1 MDTPTSPPPPP
12 SIPEGGN
19 RIQVDIAQEMRGS
32 YLAYAMSVIVGRALP
47 DVRDGL
53 KPVHRRVL
61 YAMHEQRNT
70 WNSSYKKSARI
81 VGDVIGKYHPHGDQS
96 VYDTI
101 VRMAQDFSLRYQLV
115 DGQGNFGSV
124 DGDPAAAMRYTE
136 IRMTRLAGEMLAD
149 IEKETVDWQP
159 NYDGQE
165 HEPSVLPAA
174 FPNLL
179 VNGSGGIAVG
189 MATNMPP
196 HNLRE
201 IIEATVAIIDN
212 PDITT
217 RELLR
222 IVPGPD
228 FPTRGTIFGRLGI
241 AQAYETGRGKIT
253 VRAKTNFELDD
264 KGDEKALIVTELPYQ
279 VNKAQLLIHMADLVR
294 DKKIDGIR
302 DLRDESDRQGMR
314 MVIELKRGAVGQI
327 VLNQLYKMTALQT
340 TFGIINLAIVRGQP
354 RILPLKE
361 LITEFIHHRRDVVTR
376 RCRFD
381 LARAEERAHLVEGFL
396 RAIDIIDEIVQHIKA
411 SATPPEAKEGLITKF
426 GFSEVQAQAILD
438 MRLARLTGLERDKLM
453 EELVLLRTTIGELK
467 SILADDGKLMALIVS
482 ELRRIQEMHG
492 DVRRTEIIDASGDI
506 SMEDLI
512 ADEDMVVT
520 VTTTGYIKR
529 TPLSDYRTQKRG
541 GKGRSGMNTKEEDNV
556 SQLFVASAH
565 AQLLIFTDRGQ
576 AYPIKVWEVPA
587 SGIAGG
593 GKAIVNLVPLEEGEK
608 LRSVVAVES
617 LDEAGKF
624 LVFATRRGLV
634 KRTALDQ
641 FKNIRTSG
649 IRAINLADDDD
660 LVSVKV
666 ATGDNYVVLVTAKGM
681 AVVFPIG
688 NTRAMGRAT
697 QGVRGI
703 RMKGDD
709 VVIALEIVS
718 AANLG
723 VSEALVV
730 DAEAADA
737 GEGVVADEG
746 AEVVDVTDVVDVVD
760 AGDDEDEGGEA
771 EGAEGEGEDGEA
783 EVGADEETF
792 VFVTLNGFGKR
803 VPLKQFRIQR
813 RGGMGLRA
821 LPFVERNG
829 PLVSMGLVG
838 PEDDLMVVTDQGT
851 IIRLAVAEVRAMS
864 RKAKGVRIIDARGQ
878 QVVASYAVP
887 SSEPEATTTEAKGVT
902 ASPQDPPEDLDD
914 LMGGLTGPEDE

>member
-1 MDTPTSPPPPP
+1 MDSPSSTTP
-12 SIPEGGN
+12 PEGGN

-61 YAMHEQRNT
+61 FAMHEQRNV
-70 WNSSYKKSARI
+70 WNAAYKKSARI

-136 IRMTRLAGEMLAD
+136 VRMTRLAGEMLAD

-159 NYDGQE
+159 NYDGSE
-165 HEPSVLPAA
+165 KEPSVLPSG

-201 IIEATVAIIDN
+201 VIDATVAVIEN
-212 PDITT
+212 PEVST
-217 RELLR
+217 RELIRLM
-222 IVPGPD
+222 PGPD
-228 FPTRGTIFGRLGI
+228 FPTRGTIYGRAGI
-241 AQAYETGRGKIT
+241 HQAYDTGRGKIT
-253 VRAKTNFELDD
+253 VRAKANFELDD
-264 KGDEKALIVTELPYQ
+264 KGDEKAIIVTELPYQ
-279 VNKAQLLIHMADLVR
+279 VNKAQLLIHIAELVK

-302 DLRDESDRQGMR
+302 DLRDESDRDGMR

-354 RILPLKE
+354 KILSLKE
-361 LITEFIHHRRDVVTR
+361 LITEFVHHRRDVVTR
-376 RCRFD
+376 RCRYD

-396 RAIDIIDEIVQHIKA
+396 RAIDMIDEIVALIKA
-411 SATPPEAKEGLITKF
+411 SASPSEAKEGLVGRF
-426 GFSEVQAQAILD
+426 GFSEVQAQAILE
-438 MRLARLTGLERDKLM
+438 MRLARLTGLERDKLVD
-453 EELVLLRTTIGELK
+453 ELTELRATIAELK
-467 SILADDGKLMALIVS
+467 SILADDAKLMSVIVA
-482 ELRRIQEMHG
+482 ELRKIQEMHG
-492 DVRRTEIIDASGDI
+492 DARRTEIVDATGELA
-506 SMEDLI
+506 MEDLI

-520 VTTTGYIKR
+520 ITTTGYLKR
-529 TPLSDYRTQKRG
+529 TPLSDYRTQRRG
-541 GKGRSGMNTKEEDNV
+541 GKGRSGMSTKDEDNV

-576 AYPIKVWEVPA
+576 AYPLKVWEVPS

-608 LRSVVAVES
+608 VKSIVALES

-624 LVFATRRGLV
+624 LVFATHAGQV

-641 FKNIRTSG
+641 FKNIRAGG
-649 IRAINLADDDD
+649 IRAINLGDDDD
-660 LVSVKV
+660 LIGVKV
-666 ATGDNYVVLVTAKGM
+666 ATDDSFIMLATAKGQ
-681 AVVFPIG
+681 VIVFSVQDARP
-688 NTRAMGRAT
+688 MGRAT
-697 QGVRGI
+697 QGTRGI
-703 RMKGDD
+703 RLRKDD
-709 VVIALEIVS
+709 VVVSLEILGPQGLTVES
-718 AANLG
+718 LAEVAADG
-723 VSEALVV
+723 ESE
-730 DAEAADA
+730 DAET
-737 GEGVVADEG
+737 EEP
-746 AEVVDVTDVVDVVD
+746 EE
-760 AGDDEDEGGEA
+760 EDKV
-771 EGAEGEGEDGEA
+771 EGEGEEGDA
-783 EVGADEETF
+783 QVADDEDTILL
-792 VFVTLNGFGKR
+792 VTQNGFGKR
-803 VPLKQFRIQR
+803 VPVAKFRVQR

-821 LPFVERNG
+821 LPYVERNG
-829 PLVSMGLVG
+829 PLVSMGLAG
-838 PEDDLMVVTDQGT
+838 AEDDLMVVTDGGT
-851 IIRLAVAEVRAMS
+851 ILRLPVGQVRALS
-864 RKAKGVRIIDARGQ
+864 RAAKGVRIIDVRGQ

-887 SSEPEATTTEAKGVT
+887 SSEPEAMEKAAPSAPSEG
-902 ASPQDPPEDLDD
+902 PPEDLDD
-914 LMGGLTGPEDE
+914 MMGGLTGGEDE

>member
-1 MDTPTSPPPPP
+1 MDSPSSPPP
-12 SIPEGGN
+12 IPEGGN
-19 RIQVDIAQEMRGS
+19 RVQVDIAQEMRTS

-47 DVRDGL
+47 DARDGL
-53 KPVHRRVL
+53 KPVHRRAL
-61 YAMHEQRNT
+61 YAMYEQRNT
-70 WNSSYKKSARI
+70 WSAPYKKAARI

-101 VRMAQDFSLRYQLV
+101 VRMAQDFSLRYLLV

-165 HEPSVLPAA
+165 LEPSVLPAG
-174 FPNLL
+174 FPNLI

-201 IIEATVAIIDN
+201 AIEATVAVIEN
-212 PDITT
+212 PDIST
-217 RELLR
+217 RELIR
-222 IVPGPD
+222 IMPGPD
-228 FPTRGTIFGRLGI
+228 FPTRGTIVGRAGI
-241 AQAYETGRGKIT
+241 ASAYDTGRGKIT
-253 VRAKTNFELDD
+253 VRAKCDFELDD
-264 KGDEKALIVTELPYQ
+264 KGDEHAIIISELPYQ
-279 VNKAQLLIHMADLVR
+279 VNKAVLVTHIADLVR

-302 DLRDESDRQGMR
+302 TLRDESDRTGMR
-314 MVIELKRGAVGQI
+314 VVIELKRGAVGQI

-354 RILPLKE
+354 RILSLKE
-361 LITEFIHHRRDVVTR
+361 LITEFVHHRRDVVTR
-376 RCRFD
+376 RCRFE

-396 RAIDIIDEIVQHIKA
+396 RAIDMIDQIVQLIKA
-411 SATPPEAKEGLITKF
+411 SAGPPEAKVGLVEQF

-438 MRLARLTGLERDKLM
+438 MRLGRLTGLERDKLE
-453 EELVLLRTTIGELK
+453 EELAELQKTIGELK
-467 SILADDGKLMALIVS
+467 AILADDGKLMALIVT
-482 ELRRIQEMHG
+482 ELRKIQDMHG
-492 DVRRTEIIDASGDI
+492 DARRTEIIDASGDI

-529 TPLSDYRTQKRG
+529 TPLSEYRTQKRG
-541 GKGRSGMNTKEEDNV
+541 GKGRSGMNTKDEDNV

-593 GKAIVNLVPLEEGEK
+593 GKAIVNLVQLEEGEK
-608 LRSVVAVES
+608 LRSIVAVES
-617 LDEAGKF
+617 LDDASKF

-641 FKNIRTSG
+641 FKNIRSSG

-660 LVSVKV
+660 LVAVKV
-666 ATGDNYVVLVTAKGM
+666 GMSDSHIVLVTEKGM
-681 AVVFPIG
+681 AVLFPIG

-703 RMKGDD
+703 KMKGAD
-709 VVIALEIVS
+709 VVVALELVS
-718 AANLG
+718 AASLG
-723 VSEALVV
+723 VDPVRAIAETIEGAGAEDAPES
-730 DAEAADA
+730 AEAEAP
-737 GEGVVADEG
+737 
-746 AEVVDVTDVVDVVD
+746 EVDD
-760 AGDDEDEGGEA
+760 DDETEGGD
-771 EGAEGEGEDGEA
+771 EGEDGEA

-821 LPFVERNG
+821 LPFVDRNG

-851 IIRLAVAEVRAMS
+851 IIRLPVGQVRAMS
-864 RKAKGVRIIDARGQ
+864 RQAKGVRIIDARGQ
-878 QVVASYAVP
+878 VVVASYAVP
-887 SSEPEATTTEAKGVT
+887 SSEPEATEKAEAPT
-902 ASPQDPPEDLDD
+902 NPQTPPEDLDEI
-914 LMGGLTGPEDE
+914 MGGITEPSEDE

>member
-1 MDTPTSPPPPP
+1 M
-12 SIPEGGN
+12 
-19 RIQVDIAQEMRGS
+19 
-32 YLAYAMSVIVGRALP
+32 
-47 DVRDGL
+47 
-53 KPVHRRVL
+53 
-61 YAMHEQRNT
+61 
-70 WNSSYKKSARI
+70 
-81 VGDVIGKYHPHGDQS
+81 
-96 VYDTI
+96 
-101 VRMAQDFSLRYQLV
+101 
-115 DGQGNFGSV
+115 
-124 DGDPAAAMRYTE
+124 
-136 IRMTRLAGEMLAD
+136 
-149 IEKETVDWQP
+149 
-159 NYDGQE
+159 
-165 HEPSVLPAA
+165 
-174 FPNLL
+174 
-179 VNGSGGIAVG
+179 
-189 MATNMPP
+189 
-196 HNLRE
+196 
-201 IIEATVAIIDN
+201 
-212 PDITT
+212 
-217 RELLR
+217 
-222 IVPGPD
+222 
-228 FPTRGTIFGRLGI
+228 
-241 AQAYETGRGKIT
+241 
-253 VRAKTNFELDD
+253 
-264 KGDEKALIVTELPYQ
+264 
-279 VNKAQLLIHMADLVR
+279 
-294 DKKIDGIR
+294 
-302 DLRDESDRQGMR
+302 
-314 MVIELKRGAVGQI
+314 
-327 VLNQLYKMTALQT
+327 
-340 TFGIINLAIVRGQP
+340 
-354 RILPLKE
+354 KE
-361 LITEFIHHRRDVVTR
+361 LIIEFVHHRRDVVTR

-438 MRLARLTGLERDKLM
+438 MRLGRLTGLERDKLM
-453 EELVLLRTTIGELK
+453 EELAELRTTIGELK

-492 DVRRTEIIDASGDI
+492 DARRTEIIDASGDI

-541 GKGRSGMNTKEEDNV
+541 GKGRSGMNTKDEDNV

-593 GKAIVNLVPLEEGEK
+593 GKAIVNLLQFEEGEK

-709 VVIALEIVS
+709 VVVALEIVS

-730 DAEAADA
+730 DAEAVEA
-737 GEGVVADEG
+737 GDGVVGD
-746 AEVVDVTDVVDVVD
+746 EVVEPVDVVD
-760 AGDDEDEGGEA
+760 AGDAGDDDDEADNG
-771 EGAEGEGEDGEA
+771 EGEGEDGEA

-851 IIRLAVAEVRAMS
+851 IIRLAVAEVRALS
-864 RKAKGVRIIDARGQ
+864 RKAKGVRLIDARGQ

-887 SSEPEATTTEAKGVT
+887 SSEPEATDKSGATTGAP

-914 LMGGLTGPEDE
+914 LMGGLTGQEDE

>member
-1 MDTPTSPPPPP
+1 MDTPSSLPP
-12 SIPEGGN
+12 SSSTPDGGN
-19 RIQVDIAQEMRGS
+19 RVQVDIAQEMRGS

-53 KPVHRRVL
+53 KPVHRRAL
-61 YAMHEQRNT
+61 YAMHEQRNV
-70 WNSSYKKSARI
+70 WNGPYKKSARI

-101 VRMAQDFSLRYQLV
+101 VRMAQDFSLRYLLV

-136 IRMTRLAGEMLAD
+136 VRMTRLAGELLAD

-165 HEPSVLPAA
+165 REPSVLPAA

-196 HNLRE
+196 HNMRE
-201 IIEATVAIIDN
+201 VIEATVAVIEQ
-212 PDITT
+212 PDISV

-222 IVPGPD
+222 IMPGPD
-228 FPTRGTIFGRLGI
+228 FPTRGTIYGRAGI
-241 AQAYETGRGKIT
+241 HQAYESGRGKIT
-253 VRAKTNFELDD
+253 VRAKAEMELDD
-264 KGDEKALIVTELPYQ
+264 KGDDRAIIVTELPYQ

-302 DLRDESDRQGMR
+302 DLRDESDREGMR
-314 MVIELKRGAVGQI
+314 VVIELKRGAIGQI
-327 VLNQLYKMTALQT
+327 VLNQLYKMTAMQT

-361 LITEFIHHRRDVVTR
+361 LITEFVHHRRDVVTR

-381 LARAEERAHLVEGFL
+381 LAKAEERAHLVEGFL

-411 SATPPEAKEGLITKF
+411 SASPNEARDGLITKF
-426 GFSEVQAQAILD
+426 GFSEVQAQAILE
-438 MRLARLTGLERDKLM
+438 MRLARLTGLERDKLT
-453 EELVLLRTTIGELK
+453 EELTTLRATIAELK

-482 ELRRIQEMHG
+482 ELKRIQELHG
-492 DVRRTEIIDASGDI
+492 DARRTEIVDASGDI

-520 VTTTGYIKR
+520 VTTTGYVKR
-529 TPLSDYRTQKRG
+529 TPLSEYRTQKRG
-541 GKGRSGMNTKEEDNV
+541 GKGRSGMNTKDEDNV

-576 AYPIKVWEVPA
+576 AYPLKVWEVPA

-593 GKAIVNLVPLEEGEK
+593 GKAIVNLVPFEEGEK
-608 LRSVVAVES
+608 LRSVVAIES
-617 LDEAGKF
+617 LDEAGKY
-624 LVFATRRGLV
+624 LVFATHAGQV

-641 FKNIRTSG
+641 FKNIRSGG

-666 ATGDNYVVLVTAKGM
+666 ASDDSYLMLATEKGQ
-681 AVVFPIG
+681 VIVFSIADIRP
-688 NTRAMGRAT
+688 MGRAT
-697 QGVRGI
+697 QGNRGI
-703 RMKGDD
+703 RLRAGDTL
-709 VVIALEIVS
+709 VAMEILGASGLQSETVAEIAAEGDEEGEATEEPEEEVS
-718 AANLG
+718 
-723 VSEALVV
+723 
-730 DAEAADA
+730 
-737 GEGVVADEG
+737 GEGDEG
-746 AEVVDVTDVVDVVD
+746 
-760 AGDDEDEGGEA
+760 EGGEA
-771 EGAEGEGEDGEA
+771 A
-783 EVGADEETF
+783 EVEADEETILL
-792 VFVTLNGFGKR
+792 VTAKGFGKR
-803 VPLKQFRIQR
+803 VPLRQFRVQR
-813 RGGMGLRA
+813 RGGMGLRG

-829 PLVSMGLVG
+829 PLVSMLLVES
-838 PEDDLMVVTDQGT
+838 EDDLMVVTDQGT
-851 IIRLAVAEVRAMS
+851 IIRLPVAEVRAMS
-864 RKAKGVRIIDARGQ
+864 RAAKGVRIIDARGSDE

-887 SSEPEATTTEAKGVT
+887 SSEPEGNEKEGGAGPSEG
-902 ASPQDPPEDLDD
+902 PPEDLDD
-914 LMGGLTGPEDE
+914 LMGGLTGQEDE